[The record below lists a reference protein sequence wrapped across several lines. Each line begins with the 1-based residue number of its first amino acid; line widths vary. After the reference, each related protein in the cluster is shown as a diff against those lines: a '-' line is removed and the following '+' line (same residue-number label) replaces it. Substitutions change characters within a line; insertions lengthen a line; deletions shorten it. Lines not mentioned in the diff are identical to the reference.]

1 MPKKSKWPIA
11 VFIAKKFVRAA
22 DFIMN
27 LKNIVLNIKNAP
39 LIFVTPVPLPAAV
52 LTRLDELE
60 AAELVVKTR
69 VVGSKAARDV
79 KYDASYKD
87 LNSIVNYVQDTADA
101 APDAAAAI
109 AIIEAAGLNV
119 KVNGSRMKAPIE
131 ARYTTD
137 EGVVKLIAKSGGR
150 NTIYIWQ
157 ASGDGNN
164 WSDLPVTGVANTSVD
179 GLTAGVKKYFRV
191 RTKNKDGISE
201 WSAAV
206 VIMVV

>member
-1 MPKKSKWPIA
+1 M
-11 VFIAKKFVRAA
+11 
-22 DFIMN
+22 
-27 LKNIVLNIKNAP
+27 L
-39 LIFVTPVPLPAAV
+39 
-52 LTRLDELE
+52 
-60 AAELVVKTR
+60 VKTR

-87 LNSIVNYVQDTADA
+87 LSSSVNYVQDTADL

-131 ARYTTD
+131 ARNTTD
-137 EGVVKLIAKSGGR
+137 EGVVKLIAKSAGR

-157 ASGDGNN
+157 ISSDGNT
-164 WSDLPVTGVANTSVD
+164 WTDLPVTGVANTLVD
-179 GLTAGVKKYFRV
+179 GLAAGVKKYFKV
-191 RTKNKDGISE
+191 RTKNKNDLSE